1 MVAQRSLRPAD
12 LLSCSTAMAQNKKA
26 IQARISQIAH
36 RSETRK
42 TALFAAASL
51 LALAAVFAFG
61 GTQSTSEEY
70 AAFRTQIQNA
80 QSIYYTPPAT
90 SSTLYPDDIADTT
103 CWQRPK
109 TAGRST
115 APPLHSP
122 NSMDE
127 VIPSTAS
134 FTLVTEEGESS
145 YRLCPFEGKTYV
157 VTPALLWRKLTP
169 P

>member
-1 MVAQRSLRPAD
+1 
-12 LLSCSTAMAQNKKA
+12 MAQNKKA

-90 SSTLYPDDIADTT
+90 SSTLYPDDIADTDLLAEAKK
-103 CWQRPK
+103 QLEGAQAP
-109 TAGRST
+109 TASL
-115 APPLHSP
+115 PQIPW
-122 NSMDE
+122 DE

-145 YRLCPFEGKTYV
+145 YRLCPFEGEKPMSLPRPCYG
-157 VTPALLWRKLTP
+157 RKLTP